1 MRIDLPL
8 RREEEDGMSEAS
20 YNADRQSISAK
31 AFIPFQNKRTS
42 VTSRL
47 QRSFNADR
55 IRKDLALHEVKLGQ
69 VTVNHLR

>member
-1 MRIDLPL
+1 
-8 RREEEDGMSEAS
+8 MSEAS